1 MSANENKARES
12 QYSVEKVIDAR
23 GMMCPGPVLMLSSV
37 LSQLPS
43 GAVVMVVARDPAFE
57 EDLRSWATYTGNK
70 ILEIKKN
77 GENIIAYVRK
87 R

>member
-1 MSANENKARES
+1 MGVDKNMVRKPL
-12 QYSVEKVIDAR
+12 YSVDKMIDAR
-23 GMMCPGPVLMLSSV
+23 GVMCPGPILMLSSA

-57 EDLRSWATYTGNK
+57 EDLRSWAAYTGN
-70 ILEIKKN
+70 EIVEIERD
-77 GENIIAYVRK
+77 GDDIVAYVRK